1 MKQCYRK
8 MFTLCLGSVLAG
20 SMATMAWAQGEVE
33 VSDSGIA
40 SLTSTDSLEAV
51 ESRFKEGLEKRGM
64 GLMASVDH
72 QANAAGVELELPPTR
87 TYIFGKPEVG
97 TRLMQCEGSVALD
110 LPQKML
116 VRQQV
121 DHLVIEWN
129 DPHYLV
135 ERHGLQDCE
144 LPVDKIAEA
153 LTGLARE
160 AAGQQ

>member
-40 SLTSTDSLEAV
+40 RLTSTDSLEAV

-72 QANAAGVELELPPTR
+72 QANAAGVELELPATR
-87 TYIFGKPEVG
+87 TYIFGKPEVKG
-97 TRLMQCEGSVALD
+97 HRRMAVALATGRT
-110 LPQKML
+110 
-116 VRQQV
+116 V
-121 DHLVIEWN
+121 
-129 DPHYLV
+129 
-135 ERHGLQDCE
+135 
-144 LPVDKIAEA
+144 AEA
-153 LTGLARE
+153 RRKAKASASHLKVG
-160 AAGQQ
+160 